1 MSRVIVIPDEALLAA
16 RAVLSAGLDAAG
28 IVAPQARA
36 ALETVVLFDVLSAA
50 FKAAQVD
57 VNADT
62 VTITDERPG

>member
-62 VTITDERPG
+62 VTITDERPQ